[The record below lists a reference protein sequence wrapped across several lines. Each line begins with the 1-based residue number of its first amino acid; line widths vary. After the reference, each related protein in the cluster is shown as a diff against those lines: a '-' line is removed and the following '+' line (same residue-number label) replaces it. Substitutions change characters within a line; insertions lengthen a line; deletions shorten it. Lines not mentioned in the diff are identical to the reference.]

1 MLDPLL
7 LLLLPARVRTFL
19 FFFFLCLCAYNWKVA
34 LLLLL
39 PSLPLLLR
47 SLLPLSGRHCYYRTY
62 VQGERGRRLLLRGGE
77 RGGGR
82 DRARSTT
89 LLHPPLS
96 LSLSGDRANGCHTP
110 QTTRGSWRRRRRRR
124 TEEEEEEGISLPNR
138 RRRKKKGG
146 RVEKKKTKKKKR
158 EKKTRTALCGGGVPS
173 SSLLFSLSRLS
184 PELN

>member
-77 RGGGR
+77 RGGER
-82 DRARSTT
+82 PRSLYYTT
-89 LLHPPLS
+89 TSSTLALTL
-96 LSLSGDRANGCHTP
+96 
-110 QTTRGSWRRRRRRR
+110 WR
-124 TEEEEEEGISLPNR
+124 
-138 RRRKKKGG
+138 
-146 RVEKKKTKKKKR
+146 
-158 EKKTRTALCGGGVPS
+158 
-173 SSLLFSLSRLS
+173 
-184 PELN
+184 